1 MEDSLSIARRVQK
14 QEAVL
19 KSGDETQQQQQQHSA
34 ATVPVMSLGEVDE
47 CGITQRFDVEELAK
61 FVAGLHESERVAEQ
75 QRLEKKQRQA
85 RIRAEK
91 FSKRRANGADSAAQ
105 PKKQKTA
112 EDTPSQHQQAESIG
126 NDGADNKQ

>member
-19 KSGDETQQQQQQHSA
+19 KSGGDEAQRQQRDA
-34 ATVPVMSLGEVDE
+34 ATVPVLSLGEVDE

-61 FVAGLHESERVAEQ
+61 FVAGLHESERAAEQ

-91 FSKRRANGADSAAQ
+91 FSKRRANGTDGTSQ

-112 EDTPSQHQQAESIG
+112 EGAPSQTQQAEGTEHGST
-126 NDGADNKQ
+126 DGKQ